1 MAPNLRG
8 FEKSS
13 SPAEVSA
20 YRAHLLVQD
29 IAELAASESAD
40 GRIEALVA
48 HDWGG
53 AFGWGYANQHGDKLG
68 KLVIINSPHPGTFT
82 RELLNNP
89 AQQAASAYM
98 NFLARP
104 DAEALLSADDYKRMW
119 PFFTLM
125 KAGADG
131 FGWLTEEVKNQ
142 YREVWNAGL
151 TGACNLYRVTPM
163 KPALPGQPSQIPTL
177 PRERLVVDVPDLR
190 LLGARRCGAA
200 AGAARRPGR
209 IRAPARDQEGAR
221 RHALD
226 RARAAAVR
234 GPRDRGLPAARS
246 VDRRL
251 ALRPRLEAAMHPV
264 VLRGHGVDVALQA
277 LVHQG
282 GVGHHVVGRE
292 VLPGRQHLDLVALRV
307 SFETTGTTLARPSRA
322 KRDSEGTVAAG
333 TP

>member
-1 MAPNLRG
+1 MIETFARALPNGTTLSCRAAGAPGRPLMVFLHGFPEAAFIWDELLEYFASPEHGGYRCVAPNLRG

-13 SPAEVSA
+13 SPTEVSA

-29 IAELAASESAD
+29 IEQLAQSENAD

-53 AFGWGYANQHGDKLG
+53 AFGWGYANQHPDKLG

-82 RELLNNP
+82 RELLGNP

-131 FGWLTEEVKNQ
+131 FGWLTEDVKKQ
-142 YREVWNAGL
+142 YREVWDAGL

-163 KPALPGQPSQIPTL
+163 KPALPGKPSEIPTL
-177 PRERLVVDVPDLR
+177 PRERLVVNVPTFVFW
-190 LLGARRCGAA
+190 
-200 AGAARRPGR
+200 
-209 IRAPARDQEGAR
+209 
-221 RHALD
+221 ALD
-226 RARAAAVR
+226 DAA
-234 GPRDRGLPAARS
+234 L
-246 VDRRL
+246 
-251 ALRPRLEAAMHPV
+251 
-264 VLRGHGVDVALQA
+264 
-277 LVHQG
+277 
-282 GVGHHVVGRE
+282 
-292 VLPGRQHLDLVALRV
+292 LPGLLEGLEDYVPKLEIKKVPGATHWIVHEQPQYVASEIEAFLQ
-307 SFETTGTTLARPSRA
+307 RA
-322 KRDSEGTVAAG
+322 Q
-333 TP
+333 